1 MLKVAIL
8 IDFEDAVMVV
18 EDEVLPCKEGE
29 GDGGLIQ
36 APIDKMQAMKKAIG
50 NFV

>member
-8 IDFEDAVMVV
+8 IDFGDSAMVM
-18 EDEVLPCKEGE
+18 EGEVLPCKEGE

-36 APIDKMQAMKKAIG
+36 EPIDKIQTTRKAIG